1 MVALAAGQMVGR
13 VAAGRVAAG
22 RVAGQAGRA
31 ANRAAGQAGDRARGR
46 GDELDARRFGHQ
58 GEWIL
63 GGEP

>member
-1 MVALAAGQMVGR
+1 VVALAAGQMAGR

-22 RVAGQAGRA
+22 RVA
-31 ANRAAGQAGDRARGR
+31 RARGR